1 MKKFPILIEEQVAVV
16 IADGATG
23 HVLNIKLEIFM
34 NDSSDEIYSLFNN
47 IDLAKDFVKNQ
58 SISNDKIEF
67 LIYDKNQTILGYV
80 EATNWKNHPPLS
92 EGI

>member
-34 NDSSDEIYSLFNN
+34 NNSSDEIYLLFNN

-67 LIYDKNQTILGYV
+67 LIYDKNQTILEYV
-80 EATNWKNHPPLS
+80 EAANWKNHPPLS